1 MTIRFKEKFSLET
14 VGRTMKLNIA
24 ILGALLPIALASTIG
39 CKTMVA
45 TGVVDPTYLP
55 FLRNSPNEC
64 YYLDDFMP
72 VPDGL
77 VTGKSGSLD
86 LRYYSYKTANYKEWS
101 MKAIMLS
108 FYSRNG
114 RCWSLFEEYYIAE

>member
-1 MTIRFKEKFSLET
+1 MNFEKKINKKTLFRFFLIT
-14 VGRTMKLNIA
+14 FGVFFALNGCLTAEFQVAEPDHVSIP
-24 ILGALLPIALASTIG
+24 IL
-39 CKTMVA
+39 K
-45 TGVVDPTYLP
+45 
-55 FLRNSPNEC
+55 NSANEC

-77 VTGKSGSLD
+77 VTGRSGSLD
-86 LRYYSYKTANYKEWS
+86 LRYYTYRSANYKEWRL
-101 MKAIMLS
+101 KGIMLS

>member
-1 MTIRFKEKFSLET
+1 MRSLLNYRLLITLLFSLAP
-14 VGRTMKLNIA
+14 L
-24 ILGALLPIALASTIG
+24 S

-45 TGVVDPTYLP
+45 TGAVDPTYLP

-77 VTGKSGSLD
+77 VTGKSGNLD
-86 LRYYSYKTANYKEWS
+86 LRYYSYKTANYKEWTT
-101 MKAIMLS
+101 KAIMLS
-108 FYSRNG
+108 FYSKNG
-114 RCWSLFEEYYIAE
+114 RCWSLFEEYYIAD